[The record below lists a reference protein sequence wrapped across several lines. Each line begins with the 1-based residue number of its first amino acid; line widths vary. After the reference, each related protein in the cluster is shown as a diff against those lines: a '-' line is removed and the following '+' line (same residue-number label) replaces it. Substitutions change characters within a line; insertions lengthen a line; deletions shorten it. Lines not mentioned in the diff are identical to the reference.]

1 MEINSEI
8 IKPPYPVSII
18 MNYLSDINSLS
29 RLIESHREEIDD
41 NDLSSNINNINIE
54 GNQITLDTDQGS
66 IYVSLIDTASNKV
79 TYKLNINNMKNL
91 NEIIILF
98 NSDPIANTLW
108 LTINID
114 IPYVMG
120 LMLKPKIKEFM
131 NEINTRLS
139 QSIE

>member
-54 GNQITLDTDQGS
+54 DNQITLDTDQGS
-66 IYVSLIDTASNKV
+66 IYVV
-79 TYKLNINNMKNL
+79 
-91 NEIIILF
+91 
-98 NSDPIANTLW
+98 
-108 LTINID
+108 
-114 IPYVMG
+114 
-120 LMLKPKIKEFM
+120 
-131 NEINTRLS
+131 
-139 QSIE
+139 

>member
-131 NEINTRLS
+131 NKINTRLS